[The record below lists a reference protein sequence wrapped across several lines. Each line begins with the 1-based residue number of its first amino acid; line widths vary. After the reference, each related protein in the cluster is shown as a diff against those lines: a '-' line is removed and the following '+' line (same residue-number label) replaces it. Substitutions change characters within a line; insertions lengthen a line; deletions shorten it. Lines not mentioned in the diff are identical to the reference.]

1 MDKQIT
7 DASDSVEAMRHFL
20 NTFGHRCEV
29 IFFNTDASF
38 ETTEQN
44 LIRQFSPQVILL
56 NHEKRLG
63 VDTTC
68 ANLAIKFNMI
78 YISAYQII
86 QQHVKNNTKWGKLL
100 VQTKRTRHIN
110 LSSQVRDEFNEAE
123 FTPALYDQK
132 IVMDMLRQTILEK
145 RTNQKYVI
153 LEGLCNSHKF

>member
-1 MDKQIT
+1 MDKQISET
-7 DASDSVEAMRHFL
+7 SDAVESMKHYL
-20 NTFGHRCEV
+20 NSNGSRCEV

-86 QQHVKNNTKWGKLL
+86 QQNIKNNTDWGKLL
-100 VQTKRTRHIN
+100 V
-110 LSSQVRDEFNEAE
+110 
-123 FTPALYDQK
+123 
-132 IVMDMLRQTILEK
+132 
-145 RTNQKYVI
+145 
-153 LEGLCNSHKF
+153 